1 MSLTT
6 GPFTYDVR
14 CFLGIF
20 GLPTYPDLIRSYVVK
35 SVAAWPIYLPKNLT
49 SYMNAP
55 YSEFKLAKSLS
66 KIRYKNC
73 KQFLLCWSIIT
84 KSMHNRSFK
93 VLFNAFHSVRITN
106 SPVHM
111 QGWAHNHRMHAFK
124 YGKKEHFA
132 IDFQVLH
139 KKRDKVFRENRLHN
153 IVNPQSTCLVNWP
166 RKTYS
171 LVACVEC
178 VVMLSRKKVKRVIK
192 DKSLWTLFGCH
203 DSTLSFAI

>member
-1 MSLTT
+1 MQVDLKIWRHMWML
-6 GPFTYDVR
+6 GAFTYDAR
-14 CFLGIF
+14 F
-20 GLPTYPDLIRSYVVK
+20 
-35 SVAAWPIYLPKNLT
+35 
-49 SYMNAP
+49 AP
-55 YSEFKLAKSLS
+55 YSVFKLAKSLS
-66 KIRYKNC
+66 RLRYKNC

-139 KKRDKVFRENRLHN
+139 KKRNKVFRENRLHN
-153 IVNPQSTCLVNWP
+153 IVNPL
-166 RKTYS
+166 
-171 LVACVEC
+171 A
-178 VVMLSRKKVKRVIK
+178 
-192 DKSLWTLFGCH
+192 LWTGLGKH
-203 DSTLSFAI
+203 TV

>member
-1 MSLTT
+1 
-6 GPFTYDVR
+6 
-14 CFLGIF
+14 
-20 GLPTYPDLIRSYVVK
+20 
-35 SVAAWPIYLPKNLT
+35 
-49 SYMNAP
+49 MNAP
-55 YSEFKLAKSLS
+55 YSVFKLAKSLS
-66 KIRYKNC
+66 KILRCKNC
-73 KQFLLCWSIIT
+73 IQFLLCWSIIT
-84 KSMHNRSFK
+84 KYMQNRSFK

-153 IVNPQSTCLVNWP
+153 IVNPQSTCFVNWP

-178 VVMLSRKKVKRVIK
+178 VVLLRVEFPTYIVEKRSK
-192 DKSLWTLFGCH
+192 QL
-203 DSTLSFAI
+203 